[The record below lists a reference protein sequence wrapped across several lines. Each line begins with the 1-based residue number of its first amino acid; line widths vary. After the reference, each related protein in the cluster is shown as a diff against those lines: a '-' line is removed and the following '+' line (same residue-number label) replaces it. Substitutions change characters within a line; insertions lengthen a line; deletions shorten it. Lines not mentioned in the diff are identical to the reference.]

1 MLPSGAHSYSPPPA
15 RRPQQQARP
24 RNPSTCPASAFNSG
38 TSAAVGQT
46 FQLKAEP
53 VNNNAATPGAS
64 LNLLFGQGTT
74 TPAETGFKI
83 ANSGILTF
91 AAGQTFP
98 GTGKG
103 TVTSIATGLGLKGGP
118 ITGAG
123 TLSIDATVIPQ
134 LNVANIFTTSQSVTG
149 NLSASGDIIAGS
161 ALAAASMSVNGST
174 IGVSARGSQYGGI
187 FSTTTGGTGL
197 YSYNSSDCHFCVG
210 VEGYAFG
217 SSNNTV
223 GVFGGTAS
231 AFGVGVYGQLVG
243 PSATGTDFF
252 SSGVWGDAG
261 TATDGYGDIGVL
273 GTADNNY
280 AMVAASNSSSQYPTL
295 VAHQHNIDSYSFQ
308 AYGDG
313 GYCHIDASGNLGCT
327 GVVAGVVPVDAGA
340 RKVQV
345 YAVEAPQHWF
355 EDAGSGQLSEGKAT
369 VTLEPIFGQTVNTGI
384 EYHVFLT
391 PEGDCE
397 GLYVSD
403 KTPQGFEVHELRG
416 GHSSVAFDYRI
427 MATRKGYENVRL
439 AEERPIAAPRI
450 PRRSVPLKARAPFEP
465 LVPGHATLMGPVAQP
480 GAPAAKN
487 R

>member
-1 MLPSGAHSYSPPPA
+1 MVLPSGAHSYSPPPA

-64 LNLLFGQGTT
+64 LNLLFGQGAT

-197 YSYNSSDCHFCVG
+197 YSYNSNDCHFCVG

-261 TATDGYGDIGVL
+261 TATDCYGDIGVL

-280 AMVAASNSSSQYPTL
+280 AMVAASNSSSHYPTL
-295 VAHQHNIDSYSFQ
+295 LAQQHNIDSYSFQ
-308 AYGDG
+308 ASGDG

-369 VTLEPIFGQTVNTGI
+369 VTLSP
-384 EYHVFLT
+384 Y
-391 PEGDCE
+391 
-397 GLYVSD
+397 SD
-403 KTPQGFEVHELRG
+403 
-416 GHSSVAFDYRI
+416 
-427 MATRKGYENVRL
+427 
-439 AEERPIAAPRI
+439 RP
-450 PRRSVPLKARAPFEP
+450 
-465 LVPGHATLMGPVAQP
+465 
-480 GAPAAKN
+480 
-487 R
+487 